1 MALRERDAAEI
12 RAQIEQQSMAKLQG
26 EMART
31 SNELAQL
38 REKTAEKTKRIEAV
52 SICMHVPICVSMY
65 VNRDS
70 CLTCL

>member
-38 REKTAEKTKRIEAV
+38 REKASEKAKRIEAV
-52 SICMHVPICVSMY
+52 STCMYIYIHIYKYVCVHVYI
-65 VNRDS
+65 
-70 CLTCL
+70 